1 MNCGS
6 ASTSHSAVP
15 FLHLVLRKRPCT
27 CAMLKLA
34 TRATLLH
41 ATDMFSPSPR
51 CALLLV
57 RCSTNTAAGRWSS
70 HRELVPQRCIASSV
84 PVYQAS
90 PSSTSSEQSS
100 SQQPSPSP
108 PGAWNKLKTMIKAF
122 TNGSKLVY
130 KDFKRM
136 REIKG
141 RAKGFFPLTAEKL
154 KQLSSGEAVSPIT
167 REEFVFMI
175 NVRGWCVRYSH
186 VLP

>member
-1 MNCGS
+1 MNLGSAS
-6 ASTSHSAVP
+6 ASTSHST
-15 FLHLVLRKRPCT
+15 FSCFFILVLRKRH
-27 CAMLKLA
+27 ASYMF
-34 TRATLLH
+34 TLC
-41 ATDMFSPSPR
+41 PR

-57 RCSTNTAAGRWSS
+57 RCPANAAAGRWSS

-90 PSSTSSEQSS
+90 PSSTSSEQPS
-100 SQQPSPSP
+100 SQHPPSSP
-108 PGAWNKLKTMIKAF
+108 PGAWNKLKAMIKAF
-122 TNGSKLVY
+122 TYGSKFVF

-154 KQLSSGEAVSPIT
+154 QQLSSGEVVSPIT
-167 REEFVFMI
+167 REEFVFMV
-175 NVRGWCVRYSH
+175 NVRWWCVCYSH